1 MRLTENAKHVP
12 AASATHGPSAQP
24 RLLRA
29 RRMVI
34 QANGISDPN
43 AFFTALVAKP
53 YVGNVVIS
61 PHYYPPSISQNSA
74 GCARSCQARHAHA
87 AGGAHQRARAH
98 AASPARRCG
107 RACTTGSAT

>member
-1 MRLTENAKHVP
+1 VR
-12 AASATHGPSAQP
+12 P
-24 RLLRA
+24 RRT
-29 RRMVI
+29 VI

-74 GCARSCQARHAHA
+74 GCARAPAAPAAPAARSCRSR
-87 AGGAHQRARAH
+87 RARRAQF
-98 AASPARRCG
+98 RC
-107 RACTTGSAT
+107 